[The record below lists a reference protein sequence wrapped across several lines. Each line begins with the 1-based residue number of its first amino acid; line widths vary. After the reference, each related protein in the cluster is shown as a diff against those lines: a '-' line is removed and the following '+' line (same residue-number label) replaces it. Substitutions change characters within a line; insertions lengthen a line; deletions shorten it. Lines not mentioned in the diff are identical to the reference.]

1 LSVSRNRDISFLL
14 KNEKQSLRRF
24 LSLYIFLVL
33 AIVTLLSIFYYQSQE
48 KLMFSNQRTLLS
60 GYATEQVKRLKILHH
75 YFPIKSEYPRDDR
88 FQSAIYDIEQVLIF
102 STLENSDVNLNRS
115 IYRAGDKIHFI
126 KYLDDYYL
134 GAMYLVIEI
143 DEDRG
148 WHRDTIINIIAIG
161 TVILMILAL
170 FGLFFIKLFLRPMKN
185 SIRLLDHFIKDTT
198 HELNTPISAILAN
211 IEMIDKSIMSRKNLK
226 KLYRIEIAAK
236 TVSLIY
242 QDLTYSI
249 LGHQRDRRDERVD
262 IKRLVEDRVEYF
274 KAIADSKRVS
284 FELNLESSILFV
296 DLIKITRVIDNLISN
311 AIKYNRRN
319 GKIEIILREDY
330 LLISDS
336 GVGIKVDSLDSI
348 FDRYSRFNQSVG
360 GFGIG
365 LNIVKSII
373 DEYNYKIEVTS
384 SVGKGSTFKLLFR
397 GG

>member
-1 LSVSRNRDISFLL
+1 MSVSRNRDISFLL